1 MKRKTRRRGANAAKQ
16 DIIDNQPSAKN
27 RVPFY
32 MTVLSSALL
41 KIPALLAAIRAPWKY
56 QDPHG
61 VKFSTSVGS
70 LAKQNSLKH
79 NGCARLQR
87 ANGPNY
93 STAAFKQRFFRF
105 KDSHGTS
112 ITDVGISDAPSEHL
126 IMSSG
131 EKDTCTAMTRTNDSN
146 DSIKIK
152 HTAQGQ
158 VNWGLVWGD
167 RFFKDLSCMAPI
179 CLAVRQAGRQS
190 SYSSAIHEL
199 PISYS

>member
-1 MKRKTRRRGANAAKQ
+1 MRGWGDGGGETRRMKRKTRRRGANAAKQ

-93 STAAFKQRFFRF
+93 STAAFK
-105 KDSHGTS
+105 
-112 ITDVGISDAPSEHL
+112 
-126 IMSSG
+126 
-131 EKDTCTAMTRTNDSN
+131 
-146 DSIKIK
+146 
-152 HTAQGQ
+152 
-158 VNWGLVWGD
+158 
-167 RFFKDLSCMAPI
+167 
-179 CLAVRQAGRQS
+179 
-190 SYSSAIHEL
+190 
-199 PISYS
+199 